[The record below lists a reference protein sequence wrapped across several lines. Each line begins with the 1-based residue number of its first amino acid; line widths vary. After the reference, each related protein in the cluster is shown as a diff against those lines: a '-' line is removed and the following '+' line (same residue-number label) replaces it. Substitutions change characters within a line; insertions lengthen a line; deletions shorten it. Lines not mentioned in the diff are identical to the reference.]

1 MAEPTAENQ
10 QQTNNILLRI
20 AEANKEFT
28 MPQQQIAISNRE
40 LVAQNYEAAKRDQE
54 RAKKEEAQEGKQRGF
69 WATMLDYFGWSRKE
83 QERAA
88 KTANRESSKIGEF
101 AKGFVDK
108 INTAAKGIFEL
119 LLSGLGLVALGKLLN
134 YLANLDWDKQLE
146 QWKTWTDAFIT
157 GISGI
162 GAFIGFRKLFT
173 AIGEVFGKGGK
184 FERFGNTVRKFFD
197 NRFFKSIRNIFFG
210 RFGIFSLQTRVIR
223 PILRIMRTAFKNS
236 GGIIDG
242 FRKIREIF
250 TKVLGAFGKEGKVGK
265 VFGQILGF
273 LGKIPGVQK
282 ALNFLKTIGKVFSR
296 IFFPIT
302 MLMAA
307 YEAITG
313 GLDEAAAESG
323 SIPQKILSFLSG
335 ALKGLLDFFIF
346 DLADLIQT
354 GVKKLI
360 EWFMGLFGFSEDE
373 IKAATD
379 FDIVKS
385 VRDSVFKAIDFVRDL
400 FRFPEEGLF
409 SEEGMAKLVDI
420 LLLPLNL
427 AINFIR
433 DLFGWNEPEESFSLG
448 TFIVEKFNAAKDWL
462 VSFFTWNKEN
472 AAVSWI
478 ETTID
483 NVITT
488 VKDWFNSL
496 FAWGKGVASET
507 GSFID
512 TTIDTVVTTV
522 KGWLSSLFSW
532 STTEDES
539 DSYVVTL
546 LKDAVNGAKKWLS
559 SMFKFDSTSDILA
572 SAFNAMTFLPNIVY
586 KGLTAVSSWL
596 AGLFG
601 FDDAA
606 KSIANAGE
614 FSLGDLVMK
623 AVDAIVEWLSALLN
637 FDIGG
642 FFKEKMGKLGEIGS
656 SLLESVGNLFGG
668 GDEVKERYMGG
679 PLQSGD
685 YSLVGERGP
694 ELIKMGS
701 PGMVIPAK
709 ESAQMMG
716 GGGAAMVNA
725 PTTNNVTNPT
735 TTNIL
740 MPAMST
746 DPKRASLGLG

>member
-119 LLSGLGLVALGKLLN
+119 LLSGLGLIALGKLLN

-146 QWKTWTDAFIT
+146 QWKTWTDTFIA
-157 GISGI
+157 GVAGI
-162 GAFIGFRKLFT
+162 GAFVGFKKLFS
-173 AIGEVFGKGGK
+173 AIEEVFGKGGK
-184 FERFGNTVRKFFD
+184 YEKFGDRIKKLFD
-197 NRFFKSIRNIFFG
+197 NKFFKSLRNIFFG
-210 RFGIFSLQTRVIR
+210 RFGIFSLQTSFVA
-223 PILRIMRTAFKNS
+223 PILRILR
-236 GGIIDG
+236 GLPGVD
-242 FRKIREIF
+242 KIVNGF
-250 TKVLGAFGKEGKVGK
+250 TKLKNTITGALAVFGKEGKLGK
-265 VFGQILGF
+265 VFGQITAF
-273 LGKIPGVQK
+273 LTKIPGVQK

-433 DLFGWNEPEESFSLG
+433 DLFGWNEPDESFSLG
-448 TFIVEKFNAAKDWL
+448 TFIVEKFDA
-462 VSFFTWNKEN
+462 VKEWFSSIF
-472 AAVSWI
+472 AWVKETPAFSWI
-478 ETTID
+478 ENTID
-483 NVITT
+483 TVVAT

-596 AGLFG
+596 AGVFG

-668 GDEVKERYMGG
+668 GDEVKQSYKGG
-679 PLQSGD
+679 PLQAGD

-701 PGMVIPAK
+701 PGLVIPAK
-709 ESAQMMG
+709 ESAQIMGG